1 MYVVKLNGMDVAG
14 LPPARMLATI
24 QQRPLEITFSDRC
37 SVAMEEFNPWGDEQH
52 DEPVRLREGAL
63 SRGRVDCHTRRR
75 LVCRGALDEPSHLS

>member
-1 MYVVKLNGMDVAG
+1 MYVVKINGMDVAG

-52 DEPVRLREGAL
+52 DDPVRLHEGEL
-63 SRGRVDCHTRRR
+63 TRI
-75 LVCRGALDEPSHLS
+75 G